1 MRAHLIRGLHHARR
15 GLFYTL
21 AAALVLVAV
30 AVAIADRL
38 LPLVQAH
45 PDRIA
50 AWLMQ
55 RSGRPI
61 AFSRA
66 EAHWTS
72 RGPLFTLHDLRI
84 GKGADQL
91 VVDRAQLL
99 VAMYSGV
106 LPGHPFTELRLRG
119 LALTVERDA
128 GGRWKLIGL
137 SSPHQAPN
145 AHPLSSLE
153 GLGELQVSDARLTV
167 QAPAQ
172 GFSFTAPKVALRMRV
187 DARRVRAGVRMDAA
201 GRAPLLAVLDFDRRN
216 DAGSV
221 WIGSDDFDLA
231 PWSGFLDLA
240 GVQMVAGRGR
250 LQVWS
255 GIADSRLD
263 RVQVEAALHDVGFV
277 GGSGQVGGSPS
288 RVDLASLAAS
298 ARLSRQGRGWQ
309 FVAPRLRLRGK
320 AGGEDALDGL
330 ALRTGGGVTLA
341 APRLDAGVLL
351 SIATLAASVP
361 DALRGWL
368 LQAAP
373 HVRVS
378 DVRVQVAGTGA
389 VHGRAHLDDLSWQPV
404 ERTPAIKGL
413 AGSLVF
419 DGDAIALTL
428 DKPDPAK
435 RPFYLLWPPAYGD
448 PIPFALRGE
457 LTAYRDDA
465 DWVLESS
472 ALHAHNDDLD
482 LQTRLAMR
490 FRPDGRKPR
499 LDLFATLGPAQV
511 VSAKHYWLRHK
522 MPAKTVAWL
531 DGALQGGQIAGGHV
545 IVAGDLADWPFRH
558 GEGRFD
564 AVADLRD
571 ARLRFNPG
579 WPDAEHLDGQVVFDG
594 PGMRLTGSAA
604 IAGVQVPQLSAA
616 IPSFH
621 EGVLDVQAQAVGS
634 GKNIL
639 ALLRNSPLKKRFG
652 DGLATLDLRG
662 PDLHGNMHL
671 IVPLHHELGE
681 PTVAGDVD
689 LAQVKLADPRWGVD
703 LTDVGGRVHYDQD
716 GVLADALDVK
726 LAGDPAKLRLAIG
739 KKTGDEGMA
748 VVATL
753 NGVLPASTLLDHA
766 PALSWLR
773 PLVVGRSFWTVDV
786 RVPHAAAQGATP
798 PAQLSLRSDLRGS
811 ALKLPAPLAKNPGP
825 ALRLQATAPLPASG
839 GEIMVALGNV
849 LEVRG
854 RYDEVRGFRGLLS
867 FGRAA
872 TGPLPE
878 HGLIASG
885 QVDSL
890 DAAGWIGFASGPSAV
905 AGASGLQT
913 VDVRTDDLL
922 LGGRHFPDVRVRLS
936 RPNGTTA
943 LQLDGAAV
951 AGSVAIGNE
960 PTRSVRGQFQRLYW
974 PGASTSPGGAITA
987 EDDTRTDPADV
998 PPLHVE
1004 VADLRFGDAHLGHV
1018 VLQTRPIAQGLH
1030 IDQLDASAPSQT
1042 LTASGAWT
1050 RNGSGTRTQLAIQF
1064 KADSLGKMLDA
1075 FGFKGMVAGGK
1086 TKATLTANWPGSPT
1100 AFRMAALDGTLD
1112 LDVGEGRLL
1121 EVKPGA
1127 GRILGLVSV
1136 AELPRRLTLD
1146 FKDFFDK
1153 GFGFNTLK
1161 GRFVFEDGVARTDNM
1176 AIKGPAADIHLRG
1189 SADLA
1194 RQQYDQ
1200 TIDVLPKSGGL
1211 ATVVGAAVA
1220 GPVGAA
1226 VGAVAGE
1233 VLKKPLQQMGHKR
1246 YHVTGPWSHPEVKV
1260 VPVEG

>member
-15 GLFYTL
+15 GVFYTL

-38 LPLVQAH
+38 LPLVQQH

-55 RSGRPI
+55 RAGRPV

-72 RGPLFTLHDLRI
+72 RGPLFTLYDLRI

-106 LPGHPFTELRLRG
+106 LPGHPFTELRLHG
-119 LALTVERDA
+119 LALTIERDA
-128 GGRWKLIGL
+128 DGRWKLVGL

-145 AHPLSSLE
+145 PHPLATLE

-172 GFSFTAPKVALRMRV
+172 GFSFVAPKVALRLRV
-187 DARRVRAGVRMDAA
+187 DAGRLRAGVRLDSPR
-201 GRAPLLAVLDFDRRN
+201 RAPFLAVLDFDRRKN
-216 DAGSV
+216 AGSL

-231 PWSGFLDLA
+231 PWAGLVDLG
-240 GVQMVAGRGR
+240 GVHLSSGRGR
-250 LQVWS
+250 LQVWN

-263 RVQVEAALHDVGFV
+263 SMQIEAALHDVDFV
-277 GGSGQVGGSPS
+277 GKPDAAGEAVP
-288 RVDLASLAAS
+288 RVVLASAAAS
-298 ARLSRQGRGWQ
+298 ARLSRQGGGWQ
-309 FVAPRLRLRGK
+309 FVAPHLRLRGK
-320 AGGEDALDGL
+320 AGGEDILDGL
-330 ALRTGGGVTLA
+330 AVRTGGGVTLA

-351 SIATLAASVP
+351 SVATLATPVP
-361 DALRGWL
+361 VGLRDWL

-373 HVRVS
+373 HIRLTG
-378 DVRVQVAGTGA
+378 VQVHSTNMGA
-389 VHGRAHLDDLSWQPV
+389 VRGSAHLDDLSWQPV
-404 ERTPAIKGL
+404 GRTPAISGL
-413 AGSLVF
+413 AGSVLF
-419 DGDAIALTL
+419 DRDAIALTL
-428 DKPDPAK
+428 DAPDPVK
-435 RPFYLLWPPAYGD
+435 RPFYLSWPPAYGD
-448 PIPFALRGE
+448 RVPFALRGQ
-457 LTAYRDDA
+457 LTAYRDDG
-465 DWVLESS
+465 DWVLEFSG
-472 ALHAHNDDLD
+472 LHAHNDDLD

-490 FRPDGRKPR
+490 FRSDGRKPR

-522 MPAKTVAWL
+522 MPPKTVAWL
-531 DGALQGGQIAGGHV
+531 DAALQGGQIAGGHV
-545 IVAGDLADWPFRH
+545 IVAGELADWPFRH

-571 ARLRFNPG
+571 ARLHFDPG

-594 PGMRLTGSAA
+594 PGMHLSGSAV
-604 IAGVQVPQLSAA
+604 IAGVQVPQLTAA

-621 EGVLDVQAQAVGS
+621 DGVLDVQAQAVGS
-634 GKNIL
+634 GQAIL
-639 ALLRNSPLKKRFG
+639 ELLRNSPLKKRFG
-652 DGLATLDLRG
+652 AGIATLDLRG
-662 PDLHGNMHL
+662 PDLHGDMHL
-671 IVPLHHELGE
+671 VVPLHHELGA

-689 LAQVKLADPRWGVD
+689 LAQVKLADPRWGVAF
-703 LTDVGGRVHYDQD
+703 TDVAGRVHYDQD
-716 GVLADALDVK
+716 GVLADGLDVK

-739 KKTGDEGMA
+739 QKTGDDA
-748 VVATL
+748 IVVAATVS
-753 NGVLPASTLLDHA
+753 GVLPAASLLDHA
-766 PALSWLR
+766 PSLAWLR

-786 RVPHAAAQGATP
+786 KVPHTSTQGATGLT
-798 PAQLSLRSDLRGS
+798 QLSVRSDLRGT
-811 ALKLPAPLAKNPGP
+811 ALKFPAPLAKNPGP
-825 ALRLQATAPLPASG
+825 ALRLQATVPLPVDR
-839 GEIMVALGNV
+839 GEIAVGLGDV
-849 LEVRG
+849 LAVRG
-854 RYDEVRGFRGLLS
+854 RYDEARGFHGLLS
-867 FGRAA
+867 FGGPAN
-872 TGPLPE
+872 GPLPDR
-878 HGLIASG
+878 GLVANG
-885 QVDSL
+885 LVDSL
-890 DAAGWIGFASGPSAV
+890 DAAGWVGFASGSNAV
-905 AGASGLQT
+905 AGASGLRS
-913 VDVRTDDLL
+913 VDVHAADLL
-922 LGGRHFPDVRVRLS
+922 LGGRHFPDVRVRLN
-936 RPNGTTA
+936 RPDAATA
-943 LQLDGAAV
+943 LQLDGAAI
-951 AGSVAIGNE
+951 AGSVAIADDPGHA
-960 PTRSVRGQFQRLYW
+960 VRAQFQRLYW
-974 PGASTSPGGAITA
+974 PGPSASPGGAIA
-987 EDDTRTDPADV
+987 AGDDTSADPAGV
-998 PPLHVE
+998 PPLHVD

-1018 VLQTRPIAQGLH
+1018 VLQTRPIPQGLH

-1050 RNGSGTRTQLAIQF
+1050 RNGSGTRTQLAMQF

-1086 TKATLTANWPGSPT
+1086 TRATLTANWPGSPT

-1127 GRILGLVSV
+1127 GRILGLVSI

-1146 FKDFFDK
+1146 FHDFFDK
-1153 GFGFNTLK
+1153 GFGFNTLR
-1161 GRFVFEDGVARTDNM
+1161 GRFVFEDGVARTDNL